1 MNDVFAEILRL
12 NQQGRRAALCTIIS
26 SKGSLPMSGKAKML
40 VGEDGTMVGT
50 VGGGCLE
57 ADVWA
62 EAQRVLKKDIS
73 KIASFILT
81 EQHAGESGLNCGG
94 KVEIFIEPVVPARVE
109 AVFEEI
115 ARIRAQGEKGAIAT
129 VISSRIPPAMKDKAK
144 LVLRADGTVV
154 GRLGEGG
161 FIEDHVRQ
169 KAEDVMR
176 EDYLTV
182 LQFEVGE
189 DEAQRWGLERG
200 DTLDVFVEPIVAIP
214 TLYLFGGGHVSLQIA
229 KIATMVGF
237 KTVVIDDRPAFANKE
252 RFPMADATLV
262 EDLTTVFERLNID
275 DQSYIVAVTRG
286 HQHDEPVIE
295 QAIRTNARYIGMIGS
310 KRKIT
315 RMWKKLIERGA
326 HRERLAQVHAPIG
339 LEIGADTPE
348 EIAVSIVAQMIQA
361 RRGPKDRKRLSNYE
375 RVSAAAHAS
384 ST

>member
-1 MNDVFAEILRL
+1 MNDVFGEILRL
-12 NQQGRRAALCTIIS
+12 KQQGQRGALCTIIS

-62 EAQRVLKKDIS
+62 EAQRVVKKDIS

-94 KVEIFIEPVVPARVE
+94 KVEIFIEPVVPDRMT

-129 VISSRIPPAMKDKAK
+129 VISSRIPPAMKEQSK
-144 LVLRADGTVV
+144 LVLRADGTIV
-154 GRLGEGG
+154 GGIGAGG
-161 FIEDHVRQ
+161 FIEDSVRQ
-169 KAEDVMR
+169 KAEEVMR

-182 LQFEVGE
+182 LQFEISDE
-189 DEAQRWGLERG
+189 EAQRWGLEPG
-200 DTLDVFVEPIVAIP
+200 DTLDVFVEPIVAFP

-229 KIATMVGF
+229 KVAKMVGF
-237 KTVVIDDRPAFANKE
+237 KIVVIDDRPAFANKE
-252 RFPMADATLV
+252 RFPMADETRV
-262 EDLTTVFERLNID
+262 EDMYTVFERLHID

-295 QAIRTNARYIGMIGS
+295 QAIRTEARYIGMIGS
-310 KRKIT
+310 KRKIS
-315 RMWKKLIERGA
+315 RMWKKLIEGGA
-326 HRERLAQVHAPIG
+326 DKNRLAQVHAPIG

-348 EIAVSIVAQMIQA
+348 EIAVSIVAQLIES
-361 RRGPKDRKRLSNYE
+361 RRGRKDRRRLSNYE
-375 RVSAAAHAS
+375 RISAAAHV
-384 ST
+384 TPV

>member
-12 NQQGRRAALCTIIS
+12 KQQGHRGALCTIIS

-62 EAQRVLKKDIS
+62 EAQRVVKKDIS

-94 KVEIFIEPVVPARVE
+94 KVEIFIEPVVPDRMDAVYEEVARL
-109 AVFEEI
+109 
-115 ARIRAQGEKGAIAT
+115 RDQGENGAIAT
-129 VISSRIPPAMKDKAK
+129 VISSRIPASMQEKSK
-144 LVLRADGTVV
+144 LVLRADGAVV
-154 GRLGEGG
+154 GTIGDGG
-161 FIEDHVRQ
+161 FIEDCVRQ
-169 KAEDVMR
+169 KAEEVMR
-176 EDYLTV
+176 QDYLTV

-189 DEAQRWGLERG
+189 DEARRWGIETG
-200 DTLDVFVEPIVAIP
+200 ETLDVFVEPIIAIP

-229 KIATMVGF
+229 KVAKAVGF
-237 KTVVIDDRPAFANKE
+237 KIVVIDDRPAFANRE
-252 RFPMADATLV
+252 RFPMADETRV
-262 EDLTTVFERLNID
+262 EDLNTVFDRLHID

-286 HQHDEPVIE
+286 HQYDEPIVE
-295 QAIRTNARYIGMIGS
+295 QAIRTEARYIGMIGS
-310 KRKIT
+310 KRKIS

-326 HRERLAQVHAPIG
+326 DRERLAQVQAPIG

-348 EIAVSIVAQMIQA
+348 EIAVSIVGQLIQT
-361 RRGPKDRKRLSNYE
+361 RRGRKDRRRLSNYE
-375 RVSAAAHAS
+375 RISAAAPIAS
-384 ST
+384 A

>member
-12 NQQGRRAALCTIIS
+12 KQQGRRAALCTIIS

-94 KVEIFIEPVVPARVE
+94 KVEIFIEPVVPARME

-115 ARIRAQGEKGAIAT
+115 ARIRAQGEKGAIAS

-154 GRLGEGG
+154 GRLGESG
-161 FIEDHVRQ
+161 FIEEYVRQ

-189 DEAQRWGLERG
+189 DDAQRWGLEPR

-286 HQHDEPVIE
+286 HQHDEPVVE
-295 QAIRTNARYIGMIGS
+295 QAIRTSARYIGMIGS

-326 HRERLAQVHAPIG
+326 DRDRLAQVHAPIG

-348 EIAVSIVAQMIQA
+348 EIAVSIVAQLIQA

-375 RVSAAAHAS
+375 RVSAVAQAS
-384 ST
+384 SA

>member
-12 NQQGRRAALCTIIS
+12 KQEGQRGALCTIIS

-62 EAQRVLKKDIS
+62 EAQRVVKRDIS

-94 KVEIFIEPVVPARVE
+94 KVEIFIEPVVPDRMT

-115 ARIRAQGEKGAIAT
+115 ARIRTEGEKGAIAT
-129 VISSRIPPAMKDKAK
+129 VISSRIPPAMKEKCK
-144 LVLRADGTVV
+144 LVLRADGTTL
-154 GRLGEGG
+154 GGIGEGG
-161 FIEDHVRQ
+161 FVEDCVRQ
-169 KAEDVMR
+169 KAEAVMR
-176 EDYLTV
+176 EDYLAV
-182 LQFEVGE
+182 LQFEIGDE
-189 DEAQRWGLERG
+189 EAQRWGLEPG
-200 DTLDVFVEPIVAIP
+200 DTLDVFVEPIIAIP

-229 KIATMVGF
+229 RVAKMVGF
-237 KTVVIDDRPAFANKE
+237 KIVVIDDRPAFANKE
-252 RFPMADATLV
+252 RFPMADETRV
-262 EDLTTVFERLNID
+262 EDLYTVFERLKID

-295 QAIRTNARYIGMIGS
+295 QAIRTEARYIGMIGS
-310 KRKIT
+310 KRKIS

-326 HRERLAQVHAPIG
+326 DKARLAQVHAPIG

-348 EIAVSIVAQMIQA
+348 EIAVSIVAQLIQS
-361 RRGPKDRKRLSNYE
+361 RRGRKDRRRLSNYE
-375 RVSAAAHAS
+375 RISSAAHVTSA
-384 ST
+384 

>member
-1 MNDVFAEILRL
+1 MNDVFAELLRL
-12 NQQGRRAALCTIIS
+12 KQEGQRGALCTVIS

-62 EAQRVLKKDIS
+62 EAQRAVKRDIS
-73 KIASFILT
+73 QIASFILT

-94 KVEIFIEPVVPARVE
+94 KVDIFIEPVVPERMT

-115 ARIRAQGEKGAIAT
+115 ARIRAEGEKGAIAT
-129 VISSRIPPAMKDKAK
+129 VISSRIPAAMKEKSK
-144 LVLRADGTVV
+144 LVLRTDGSM
-154 GRLGEGG
+154 LGGIGAGG
-161 FIEDHVRQ
+161 FIEDCVRQ
-169 KAEDVMR
+169 KAEEVMR

-182 LQFEVGE
+182 LQFEISD
-189 DEAQRWGLERG
+189 DEAQRWGLEPG
-200 DTLDVFVEPIVAIP
+200 DTLDVFVEPIIAIP

-229 KIATMVGF
+229 KVAKMVGF
-237 KTVVIDDRPAFANKE
+237 KIVVIDDRPAFANQD
-252 RFPMADATLV
+252 RFPMADETRV
-262 EDLTTVFERLNID
+262 EDLYTVFERLKID

-295 QAIRTNARYIGMIGS
+295 QAIRTEARYIGMIGS
-310 KRKIT
+310 KRKIS

-326 HRERLAQVHAPIG
+326 DKARLAQVHAPIG

-348 EIAVSIVAQMIQA
+348 EIAVSIVAQLIQS
-361 RRGPKDRKRLSNYE
+361 RRGRKDRRRLSNYE
-375 RVSAAAHAS
+375 RISAAAHVAS
-384 ST
+384 A

>member
-12 NQQGRRAALCTIIS
+12 KEQGHRGALCTIIS

-40 VGEDGTMVGT
+40 VGDDGTMVGT

-62 EAQRVLKKDIS
+62 EAKQVVKKDVA

-94 KVEIFIEPVVPARVE
+94 KVEIFIEPVVPGRLND
-109 AVFEEI
+109 VFEEVT
-115 ARIRAQGEKGAIAT
+115 RLRAQGEKGAIAT
-129 VISSRIPPAMKDKAK
+129 VISSRIPPAMKEKSK
-144 LVLRADGTVV
+144 LVLRADGGVV
-154 GRLGEGG
+154 GALGDGG
-161 FIEDHVRQ
+161 FLEDCVRR
-169 KAEDVMR
+169 KAEEVMR

-182 LQFEVGE
+182 LQFEIGD
-189 DEAQRWGLERG
+189 DEAQRWGIEAG
-200 DTLDVFVEPIVAIP
+200 ETLDVFIEPIVAIP

-229 KIATMVGF
+229 KVAKSVGF
-237 KTVVIDDRPAFANKE
+237 KIVVIDDRPSFANQE
-252 RFPMADATLV
+252 RFPMADETRV
-262 EDLTTVFERLNID
+262 EDMETVFERLPVD

-310 KRKIT
+310 KRKIS

-326 HRERLAQVHAPIG
+326 NRERLAQVHAPIG

-348 EIAVSIVAQMIQA
+348 EIAVSIVAQLIQA
-361 RRGPKDRKRLSNYE
+361 RRGRKDRRRLSNYE
-375 RVSAAAHAS
+375 RIAAAAPIAS
-384 ST
+384 A

>member
-1 MNDVFAEILRL
+1 MNDIFAEILRL
-12 NQQGRRAALCTIIS
+12 QQQGQRGALCTIIS

-62 EAQRVLKKDIS
+62 EAQRVVKKDIS

-94 KVEIFIEPVVPARVE
+94 KVEILIEPVVPDRMT

-115 ARIRAQGEKGAIAT
+115 ARIRAAGEKGAIAT
-129 VISSRIPPAMKDKAK
+129 VISSRIPATMKEKSK
-144 LVLRADGTVV
+144 LVLRADGTII
-154 GRLGEGG
+154 GGIGDGG
-161 FIEDHVRQ
+161 FIEDSVRP
-169 KAEDVMR
+169 KAEEVMR

-182 LQFEVGE
+182 LQFEISDE
-189 DEAQRWGLERG
+189 EAQRWGLEPG

-229 KIATMVGF
+229 KIAKTVGF
-237 KTVVIDDRPAFANKE
+237 KIVVIDDRPAFANKD
-252 RFPMADATLV
+252 RFPMADETRV
-262 EDLTTVFERLNID
+262 EDLYTVFERLHID

-295 QAIRTNARYIGMIGS
+295 QAIRTEARYIGMIGS
-310 KRKIT
+310 KRKIS
-315 RMWKKLIERGA
+315 RMWKKLIEGGA
-326 HRERLAQVHAPIG
+326 DRDRLAQVHAPIG

-348 EIAVSIVAQMIQA
+348 EIAVSIVAQLIES
-361 RRGPKDRKRLSNYE
+361 RRGRKDRRRLSNYE
-375 RVSAAAHAS
+375 RISTATHVTSA
-384 ST
+384 

>member
-1 MNDVFAEILRL
+1 MSDVFTEILRL
-12 NQQGRRAALCTIIS
+12 KQEGQRGALCTIIS

-62 EAQRVLKKDIS
+62 EAQRVVKRDIS

-94 KVEIFIEPVVPARVE
+94 KVDIFIEPVVPDRMT

-115 ARIRAQGEKGAIAT
+115 ARLRAEGEKGAIAT
-129 VISSRIPPAMKDKAK
+129 VISSRIPAALKEKSK
-144 LVLRADGTVV
+144 LVLRTDGTMF
-154 GRLGEGG
+154 GGIGDGG
-161 FIEDHVRQ
+161 FIEDCVRQ
-169 KAEDVMR
+169 KAEEVMR

-182 LQFEVGE
+182 LQFEISE
-189 DEAQRWGLERG
+189 DEAQRWGLEAG
-200 DTLDVFVEPIVAIP
+200 DTLDVFVEPIIAIP

-229 KIATMVGF
+229 RIAKMVGF
-237 KTVVIDDRPAFANKE
+237 KIVVIDDRPAFANKD
-252 RFPMADATLV
+252 RFPMADETRV
-262 EDLTTVFERLNID
+262 EDLYTVFERLKID

-295 QAIRTNARYIGMIGS
+295 QAIRTEARYIGMIGS
-310 KRKIT
+310 KRKIS

-326 HRERLAQVHAPIG
+326 DKARLAQVHAPIG

-348 EIAVSIVAQMIQA
+348 EIAVSIVAQLIQS
-361 RRGPKDRKRLSNYE
+361 RRGRKDRRRLSNYE
-375 RVSAAAHAS
+375 RVPAAAHVT

>member
-12 NQQGRRAALCTIIS
+12 KQEGQRGALCTVIS

-62 EAQRVLKKDIS
+62 EAQRVVKRDTS

-94 KVEIFIEPVVPARVE
+94 KVEIFIEPVVPDRMT

-115 ARIRAQGEKGAIAT
+115 ARIRAEGEKGAIAT
-129 VISSRIPPAMKDKAK
+129 VISSRIPAVMKEKSK
-144 LVLRADGTVV
+144 LVLRADGTIL
-154 GRLGEGG
+154 GGIGEGG
-161 FIEDHVRQ
+161 FIEDCVRQ
-169 KAEDVMR
+169 KAGEVMR
-176 EDYLTV
+176 EDYLAV
-182 LQFEVGE
+182 LQFDIG
-189 DEAQRWGLERG
+189 DEEAPRWGLEPG
-200 DTLDVFVEPIVAIP
+200 DTLDVFVEPIIAIP

-229 KIATMVGF
+229 RIAKMVGF
-237 KTVVIDDRPAFANKE
+237 KIVVIEDRPTFANKE
-252 RFPMADATLV
+252 RFPMADETRV
-262 EDLTTVFERLNID
+262 EDMYTVFERLKID

-295 QAIRTNARYIGMIGS
+295 QAIRTEARYIGMIGS
-310 KRKIT
+310 KRKIS

-326 HRERLAQVHAPIG
+326 DKARLAQVHAPIG

-348 EIAVSIVAQMIQA
+348 EIAVSIVAQLIQS
-361 RRGPKDRKRLSNYE
+361 RRGRKDRRRLSNYE
-375 RVSAAAHAS
+375 RISAAAHVAS
-384 ST
+384 A

>member
-12 NQQGRRAALCTIIS
+12 KQQGRRAALCTIIS

-62 EAQRVLKKDIS
+62 EAQRVLKRDIS

-94 KVEIFIEPVVPARVE
+94 KVEIFIEPVVPARME

-115 ARIRAQGEKGAIAT
+115 ARIRAQGEKGAIAS

-161 FIEDHVRQ
+161 IIEEYVRQ

-189 DEAQRWGLERG
+189 DDAQRWGLEPG

-286 HQHDEPVIE
+286 HQHDEPVVE

-315 RMWKKLIERGA
+315 RMWKKLIERGSD
-326 HRERLAQVHAPIG
+326 RDRLAQVHAPIG

-348 EIAVSIVAQMIQA
+348 EIAVSIVAQLIQA

-375 RVSAAAHAS
+375 RVSAVAHAGS
-384 ST
+384 A

>member
-12 NQQGRRAALCTIIS
+12 KQEGHRGALCTIIS

-50 VGGGCLE
+50 VGGGRLE

-62 EAQRVLKKDIS
+62 EAQRVVKKDIS

-94 KVEIFIEPVVPARVE
+94 KVEIFIEPVVPERMNTVY
-109 AVFEEI
+109 EEI

-129 VISSRIPPAMKDKAK
+129 VISSRIPPAMKVKSK

-154 GRLGEGG
+154 GGIGDGG
-161 FIEDHVRQ
+161 FIEDCVRQ
-169 KAEDVMR
+169 KAEEVMR

-182 LQFEVGE
+182 LQFEVSDE
-189 DEAQRWGLERG
+189 EAQRWGMQSG

-229 KIATMVGF
+229 KVAKMVGF
-237 KTVVIDDRPAFANKE
+237 KIVVIDDRPAFANKE
-252 RFPMADATLV
+252 RFAMADETRV
-262 EDLTTVFERLNID
+262 EDLYTVFDRLNID

-310 KRKIT
+310 KRKI
-315 RMWKKLIERGA
+315 RMIFEDLVAKGIAQEALER
-326 HRERLAQVHAPIG
+326 VHAPLGYNIG
-339 LEIGADTPE
+339 SQTVP
-348 EIAVSIVAQMIQA
+348 EIAVSIVAELIACRNLGTGDAA
-361 RRGPKDRKRLSNYE
+361 RQSWGRK
-375 RVSAAAHAS
+375 
-384 ST
+384 

>member
-12 NQQGRRAALCTIIS
+12 KEQGHRGALCTIIS

-40 VGEDGTMVGT
+40 VGDDGTMVGT

-62 EAQRVLKKDIS
+62 EAKQVVKKDVA

-94 KVEIFIEPVVPARVE
+94 KVEIFIEPVVPGRLND
-109 AVFEEI
+109 VFEEI
-115 ARIRAQGEKGAIAT
+115 TRLRAQGEKGAIAT
-129 VISSRIPPAMKDKAK
+129 VISSRIPPAMKEKSK
-144 LVLRADGTVV
+144 LVLRADGGVV
-154 GRLGEGG
+154 GALGDGG
-161 FIEDHVRQ
+161 FLEDCVRR
-169 KAEDVMR
+169 KAEEVMR

-182 LQFEVGE
+182 LQFEIGD
-189 DEAQRWGLERG
+189 DEAQRWGIEAG
-200 DTLDVFVEPIVAIP
+200 ETLDVFIEPIVAIP

-229 KIATMVGF
+229 KVAKSVGF
-237 KTVVIDDRPAFANKE
+237 KIVVIDDRPSFANQE
-252 RFPMADATLV
+252 RFPMADETRV
-262 EDLTTVFERLNID
+262 EDMETVFERLPVD

-295 QAIRTNARYIGMIGS
+295 QAIRTDARYIGMIGS
-310 KRKIT
+310 KRKIS

-326 HRERLAQVHAPIG
+326 DRERLAQVHAPIG

-348 EIAVSIVAQMIQA
+348 EIAVSIVAQLIQA
-361 RRGPKDRKRLSNYE
+361 RRGRKDRRRLSNYE
-375 RVSAAAHAS
+375 RIAAAAPIAS
-384 ST
+384 A

>member
-12 NQQGRRAALCTIIS
+12 NRQGRRAALCTVIS

-94 KVEIFIEPVVPARVE
+94 KVEIFIEPVVPARME

-129 VISSRIPPAMKDKAK
+129 VISSRIPPAMKDNAK

-161 FIEDHVRQ
+161 FIEEHVRQ

-237 KTVVIDDRPAFANKE
+237 KTVVLDDRPAFANKE

-295 QAIRTNARYIGMIGS
+295 QAIRTSARYVGMIGS

-326 HRERLAQVHAPIG
+326 DRERLAQVHAPIG
-339 LEIGADTPE
+339 LEVGADTPE
-348 EIAVSIVAQMIQA
+348 EIAVSVVAQMIQA

>member
-12 NQQGRRAALCTIIS
+12 QQQGHRAALCTIIS

-62 EAQRVLKKDIS
+62 EAQRVVKKDIS

-94 KVEIFIEPVVPARVE
+94 KVEIFIEPVVPQRMH

-115 ARIRAQGEKGAIAT
+115 ARIRSAGEKGAIAT
-129 VISSRIPPAMKDKAK
+129 VISSRIPPAMKERSK
-144 LVLRADGTVV
+144 LVLRDDGVV
-154 GRLGEGG
+154 IGGIGDGG
-161 FIEDHVRQ
+161 FIEEYVRQ
-169 KAEDVMR
+169 KAEEVMR

-182 LQFEVGE
+182 LQFEIGDE
-189 DEAQRWGLERG
+189 EAQRWGLQAGE
-200 DTLDVFVEPIVAIP
+200 TLDVFVEPIVAIP

-229 KIATMVGF
+229 KIAKMVGF
-237 KTVVIDDRPAFANKE
+237 KVVVIDDRPAFANKE
-252 RFPMADATLV
+252 RFPMADDTRV
-262 EDLTTVFERLNID
+262 EDLYTVFERLKID

-295 QAIRTNARYIGMIGS
+295 QAIRTEARYIGMIGS
-310 KRKIT
+310 KRKIS

-326 HRERLAQVHAPIG
+326 DPNRLAQVHAPIG

-348 EIAVSIVAQMIQA
+348 EIAVSVVAQLVQV
-361 RRGPKDRKRLSNYE
+361 RRGRKDRRRLSNYE
-375 RVSAAAHAS
+375 RVSAVVPAASA
-384 ST
+384 

>member
-1 MNDVFAEILRL
+1 MSDVFEEILRL
-12 NQQGRRAALCTIIS
+12 TEQGHRGALCTIIS

-62 EAQRVLKKDIS
+62 EAQRVIKGDIS
-73 KIASFILT
+73 KIATFILT

-94 KVEIFIEPVVPARVE
+94 KVEIFIEPVVPARGQEVL
-109 AVFEEI
+109 EEV

-129 VISSRIPPAMKDKAK
+129 VISGHIPPAMQDKAK
-144 LVLRADGTVV
+144 LVLRADGTTI
-154 GRLGEGG
+154 GQISEGG
-161 FIEDHVRQ
+161 FIEEYVRQ
-169 KAEDVMR
+169 KAEDVMQ

-182 LQFEVGE
+182 LQFEVNE
-189 DEAQRWGLERG
+189 EEAQRWALESG

-229 KIATMVGF
+229 KIAKMAGF
-237 KTVVIDDRPAFANKE
+237 KIVVIDDRPAFANQE
-252 RFPMADATLV
+252 RFPMADETRV
-262 EDLTTVFERLNID
+262 EDLYSVFDRLRID

-326 HRERLAQVHAPIG
+326 DRKRLAEVHAPIG
-339 LEIGADTPE
+339 LEIGADNPE
-348 EIAVSIVAQMIQA
+348 EIAVSIVAQLIQA
-361 RRGPKDRKRLSNYE
+361 RRGRKDRRRLSNYE
-375 RVSAAAHAS
+375 RVSGVAQTTSA
-384 ST
+384 

>member
-12 NQQGRRAALCTIIS
+12 KQDGQRGALCTIIS

-40 VGEDGTMVGT
+40 VGEDGTMIGT

-62 EAQRVLKKDIS
+62 EAQRVVKRDIS

-94 KVEIFIEPVVPARVE
+94 KVEIFIEPVVPDRMT

-115 ARIRAQGEKGAIAT
+115 ARIRAAGEKGAIAT
-129 VISSRIPPAMKDKAK
+129 VISSRIPPAMKEKSK
-144 LVLRADGTVV
+144 LVLRADGSI
-154 GRLGEGG
+154 LGGIGAGG
-161 FIEDHVRQ
+161 FIEECVRQ
-169 KAEDVMR
+169 KAEEVMR
-176 EDYLTV
+176 DDYLAV
-182 LQFEVGE
+182 LQFEIG
-189 DEAQRWGLERG
+189 DEEVQRWGLEPG
-200 DTLDVFVEPIVAIP
+200 DTLDVFVEPIIAIP

-229 KIATMVGF
+229 RIAKMVGF
-237 KTVVIDDRPAFANKE
+237 KIVVIDDRPAFANKE
-252 RFPMADATLV
+252 RFPMADETRV
-262 EDLTTVFERLNID
+262 EDLYTVFERLKID

-295 QAIRTNARYIGMIGS
+295 QAIRTEARYIGMIGS
-310 KRKIT
+310 KRKIS

-326 HRERLAQVHAPIG
+326 DKARLAQVHAPIG

-348 EIAVSIVAQMIQA
+348 EIAVSIVAQLIQS
-361 RRGPKDRKRLSNYE
+361 RRGRKDRRRLSNYE
-375 RVSAAAHAS
+375 RISAAAHVTSA
-384 ST
+384 

>member
-12 NQQGRRAALCTIIS
+12 KRQGQRAALCTIIS

-62 EAQRVLKKDIS
+62 EAQRVIKRDIS
-73 KIASFILT
+73 KIAAFILT

-94 KVEIFIEPVVPARVE
+94 KVEIFIEPVVPQRLD

-115 ARIRAQGEKGAIAT
+115 ARIRARGERGAIAT

-154 GRLGEGG
+154 GGIGDGG
-161 FIEDHVRQ
+161 FVEDYVRQ

-182 LQFEVGE
+182 LQFEVGDE
-189 DEAQRWGLERG
+189 EAQRWGLRPG
-200 DTLDVFVEPIVAIP
+200 DTLDVFVEPIVAVP

-229 KIATMVGF
+229 KIAKMVGF
-237 KTVVIDDRPAFANKE
+237 KIVVIDDRPAFANKE
-252 RFPMADATLV
+252 RFPMADETRV
-262 EDLTTVFERLNID
+262 EDLSTVFERLTID

-310 KRKIT
+310 KRKIS

-326 HRERLAQVHAPIG
+326 DPNRLAQVHAPIG

-348 EIAVSIVAQMIQA
+348 EIAVSVVAQLIQV
-361 RRGPKDRKRLSNYE
+361 RRGPKNRKKLSNYE
-375 RVSAAAHAS
+375 RVAAAATAPAS
-384 ST
+384 

>member
-12 NQQGRRAALCTIIS
+12 KQQGQRGALCTIIS

-62 EAQRVLKKDIS
+62 EAQRVVKKDIS

-94 KVEIFIEPVVPARVE
+94 KVEIFIEPVVPNRMD
-109 AVFEEI
+109 AVYEEI
-115 ARIRAQGEKGAIAT
+115 TRLRAQGEKGAIAT
-129 VISSRIPPAMKDKAK
+129 VISSRIPASMQEKSK

-154 GRLGEGG
+154 GTIGDGG
-161 FIEDHVRQ
+161 FIEDYVRQ
-169 KAEDVMR
+169 KAEEIMR
-176 EDYLTV
+176 QDYLTV

-189 DEAQRWGLERG
+189 EEARRWDLDAGE
-200 DTLDVFVEPIVAIP
+200 TLDIFVEPIVAIP

-229 KIATMVGF
+229 KVAKAVGF
-237 KTVVIDDRPAFANKE
+237 KIVVIDDRPAFANRE
-252 RFPMADATLV
+252 RFPMADETRV
-262 EDLTTVFERLNID
+262 EDLNTVFERLRID
-275 DQSYIVAVTRG
+275 DQSYVVAVTRG

-295 QAIRTNARYIGMIGS
+295 QAIRTEARYIGMIGS

-315 RMWKKLIERGA
+315 RMWKKLLERGA
-326 HRERLAQVHAPIG
+326 DRERLAQVHAPIG

-348 EIAVSIVAQMIQA
+348 EIAVSIVAELIQT
-361 RRGPKDRKRLSNYE
+361 RRGRKDRRRLSNYE
-375 RVSAAAHAS
+375 RVSAAAQVAS
-384 ST
+384 A

>member
-1 MNDVFAEILRL
+1 MSDVFNEIIRL
-12 NQQGRRAALCTIIS
+12 KQQGHRAALCTVIS

-40 VGEDGTMVGT
+40 VGEDGTMAGT

-62 EAQRVLKKDIS
+62 EAQRVLKKDIA

-94 KVEIFIEPVVPARVE
+94 KVEIFIEPVVPQRMNE
-109 AVFEEI
+109 VFEEI
-115 ARIRAQGEKGAIAT
+115 ARIRAEGEKGAIAT
-129 VISSRIPPAMKDKAK
+129 VISNRIPPEMKDKAK
-144 LVLRADGTVV
+144 LVLRADGTAV
-154 GRLGEGG
+154 GSLGDGG

-169 KAEDVMR
+169 TAAEVMR

-182 LQFEVGE
+182 LQFEIGDE
-189 DEAQRWGLERG
+189 EAQRWGLAAGEL
-200 DTLDVFVEPIVAIP
+200 LDVFVEPIVAIP

-229 KIATMVGF
+229 NIAKMVGF
-237 KTVVIDDRPAFANKE
+237 KLVVIDDRPAFANKE
-252 RFPMADATLV
+252 RFPMADDTRV
-262 EDLTTVFERLNID
+262 DDLTTVFDRLKID

-295 QAIRTNARYIGMIGS
+295 QAIRTEARYIGMIGS

-315 RMWKKLIERGA
+315 RMWKKLVERGA
-326 HRERLAQVHAPIG
+326 DRNRLAQVHAPIG

-348 EIAVSIVAQMIQA
+348 EIAVSVVAQLIQA
-361 RRGPKDRKRLSNYE
+361 RRGRKDRRRLSNYE
-375 RVSAAAHAS
+375 RVSAVVPVTS
-384 ST
+384 E

>member
-12 NQQGRRAALCTIIS
+12 KEQGHRGALCTIIS

-40 VGEDGTMVGT
+40 VGDDGTMVGT

-62 EAQRVLKKDIS
+62 EAKQVVKKDVA

-94 KVEIFIEPVVPARVE
+94 KVEIFIEPVVPGRLND
-109 AVFEEI
+109 VFEEVT
-115 ARIRAQGEKGAIAT
+115 RLRAQGEKGAIAT
-129 VISSRIPPAMKDKAK
+129 VISSRIPPSMKEKSK
-144 LVLRADGTVV
+144 LVLRADDGVV
-154 GRLGEGG
+154 GALGDGG
-161 FIEDHVRQ
+161 FLEDCVRR
-169 KAEDVMR
+169 KAEEVMR

-182 LQFEVGE
+182 LQFEIGD
-189 DEAQRWGLERG
+189 DEAQRWGIEAG
-200 DTLDVFVEPIVAIP
+200 ETLDVFIEPIVAIP

-229 KIATMVGF
+229 KVAKSVGF
-237 KTVVIDDRPAFANKE
+237 KIVVIDDRPSFANQE
-252 RFPMADATLV
+252 RFPMADETRV
-262 EDLTTVFERLNID
+262 EDMETVFERLPVD

-310 KRKIT
+310 KRKIS

-326 HRERLAQVHAPIG
+326 NRERLAQVHAPIG

-348 EIAVSIVAQMIQA
+348 EIAVSIVAQLIQA
-361 RRGPKDRKRLSNYE
+361 RRGRKDRRRLSNYE
-375 RVSAAAHAS
+375 RISAAAPIAS
-384 ST
+384 A

>member
-12 NQQGRRAALCTIIS
+12 KQQGRRAALCTIIS

-94 KVEIFIEPVVPARVE
+94 KVEIFIEPVVPARME

-115 ARIRAQGEKGAIAT
+115 ARIRAQGEKGAIAS

-161 FIEDHVRQ
+161 FIEEYVRQ

-189 DEAQRWGLERG
+189 DDAQRWGLEPR

-286 HQHDEPVIE
+286 HQHDEPVVE
-295 QAIRTNARYIGMIGS
+295 QAIRTSARYIGMIGS

-326 HRERLAQVHAPIG
+326 DRDRLAQVHAPIG

-348 EIAVSIVAQMIQA
+348 EIAVSIVAQLIQA

-375 RVSAAAHAS
+375 RVSAVAHAS
-384 ST
+384 SA

>member
-1 MNDVFAEILRL
+1 M
-12 NQQGRRAALCTIIS
+12 
-26 SKGSLPMSGKAKML
+26 
-40 VGEDGTMVGT
+40 
-50 VGGGCLE
+50 
-57 ADVWA
+57 
-62 EAQRVLKKDIS
+62 
-73 KIASFILT
+73 
-81 EQHAGESGLNCGG
+81 
-94 KVEIFIEPVVPARVE
+94 E

-115 ARIRAQGEKGAIAT
+115 ARIRAQGEKGAIAS

-161 FIEDHVRQ
+161 FIEEYVRQ

-182 LQFEVGE
+182 LQVEVGE
-189 DEAQRWGLERG
+189 DDAQRWGLDPG

-286 HQHDEPVIE
+286 HQHDEPVVE
-295 QAIRTNARYIGMIGS
+295 QAIRTSARYIGMIGS

-326 HRERLAQVHAPIG
+326 DRDRLAQVHAPIG

-348 EIAVSIVAQMIQA
+348 EIAVSIVAQLIQA

-375 RVSAAAHAS
+375 RVSAVAQAS
-384 ST
+384 SA

>member
-12 NQQGRRAALCTIIS
+12 NQQGRRAALCTVIS

-94 KVEIFIEPVVPARVE
+94 KVEIFIEPVVPARME

-189 DEAQRWGLERG
+189 DEVQRWGVERG

-295 QAIRTNARYIGMIGS
+295 QAIRTSARYIGMIGS

-326 HRERLAQVHAPIG
+326 DRERLAQVHAPIG
-339 LEIGADTPE
+339 LEVGADTPE
-348 EIAVSIVAQMIQA
+348 EIAVSIVAQMIQT

-375 RVSAAAHAS
+375 RVSTAAHAS
-384 ST
+384 SA

>member
-1 MNDVFAEILRL
+1 MNDVFSEILRL
-12 NQQGRRAALCTIIS
+12 KQEGQRGALCTIVS

-62 EAQRVLKKDIS
+62 EAQRVVKKDIS

-94 KVEIFIEPVVPARVE
+94 KVEIFIEPVVPDRMT

-115 ARIRAQGEKGAIAT
+115 ARIRAEGEKGAIAT
-129 VISSRIPPAMKDKAK
+129 VISSRIPLDMKEKSK
-144 LVLRADGTVV
+144 LVLRADGTII
-154 GRLGEGG
+154 GGIGAGG
-161 FIEDHVRQ
+161 FIEDSVRQ
-169 KAEDVMR
+169 KAEEVMR

-182 LQFEVGE
+182 LQFEIS
-189 DEAQRWGLERG
+189 DEEALRWGIEPG
-200 DTLDVFVEPIVAIP
+200 DTLDVFVEPIIAIP

-229 KIATMVGF
+229 NVAKMVGF
-237 KTVVIDDRPAFANKE
+237 KIVVIDDRPAFANKE
-252 RFPMADATLV
+252 RFPMADETRV
-262 EDLTTVFERLNID
+262 EDMYTVFERLHID

-295 QAIRTNARYIGMIGS
+295 QAIRTEARYIGMIGS
-310 KRKIT
+310 KRKIS

-326 HRERLAQVHAPIG
+326 DKNRLAQVHAPIG

-348 EIAVSIVAQMIQA
+348 EIAVSIVAQLIES
-361 RRGPKDRKRLSNYE
+361 RRGRKDRRRLSNYE
-375 RVSAAAHAS
+375 RISATAHVTAV
-384 ST
+384 

>member
-12 NQQGRRAALCTIIS
+12 NQQGRRAALCTVIS

-40 VGEDGTMVGT
+40 VGEDGTMGGT

-295 QAIRTNARYIGMIGS
+295 QAIRTSARYIGMIGS

-326 HRERLAQVHAPIG
+326 DRERLAQVHAPIG
-339 LEIGADTPE
+339 LEVGADTPE

-375 RVSAAAHAS
+375 RVSTAAHAS
-384 ST
+384 SA

>member
-12 NQQGRRAALCTIIS
+12 SQEGKRGALCTIIS

-62 EAQRVLKKDIS
+62 EAQRVVKRDIS

-94 KVEIFIEPVVPARVE
+94 KVDIFIEPVVPDRMT

-115 ARIRAQGEKGAIAT
+115 ARIRAEGEKGAIAT
-129 VISSRIPPAMKDKAK
+129 VISSRIPAAMKGKSK
-144 LVLRADGTVV
+144 LILRADGTM
-154 GRLGEGG
+154 LGGIGDGG
-161 FIEDHVRQ
+161 FIEDCVRQ
-169 KAEDVMR
+169 KADEVMR
-176 EDYLTV
+176 EDYLAV
-182 LQFEVGE
+182 LQFEISD
-189 DEAQRWGLERG
+189 DEALRWGLEPG
-200 DTLDVFVEPIVAIP
+200 DTLDVFVEPIIAIP

-229 KIATMVGF
+229 RVAKTVGF
-237 KTVVIDDRPAFANKE
+237 KIVVIDDRPAFANKE
-252 RFPMADATLV
+252 RFPMADETRV
-262 EDLTTVFERLNID
+262 EDLYTVFERLRID

-295 QAIRTNARYIGMIGS
+295 QAIRTEARYIGMIGS
-310 KRKIT
+310 KRKIS

-326 HRERLAQVHAPIG
+326 DKARLAQVHAPIG

-348 EIAVSIVAQMIQA
+348 EIAVSIVAQLIQS
-361 RRGPKDRKRLSNYE
+361 RRGRKDRRRLSNYE
-375 RVSAAAHAS
+375 RIPAADHATSA
-384 ST
+384 

>member
-1 MNDVFAEILRL
+1 MNDVFTEILRL
-12 NQQGRRAALCTIIS
+12 KQEGQRGALCTIIS

-62 EAQRVLKKDIS
+62 EAQRVVKKDIS

-94 KVEIFIEPVVPARVE
+94 KVDIFIEPVVPDRMT

-115 ARIRAQGEKGAIAT
+115 ARLRAEGEKGAIAT
-129 VISSRIPPAMKDKAK
+129 VISSRIPAALKDKSK
-144 LVLRADGTVV
+144 LVLRADGTMF
-154 GRLGEGG
+154 GGIGEGG
-161 FIEDHVRQ
+161 FIEDYVRQ
-169 KAEDVMR
+169 KAEEVMR
-176 EDYLTV
+176 EDYLAV
-182 LQFEVGE
+182 LQFEIGE
-189 DEAQRWGLERG
+189 DEAQRWGLEAG
-200 DTLDVFVEPIVAIP
+200 DTLDVFVEPIIAIP

-229 KIATMVGF
+229 RVAKTVGF
-237 KTVVIDDRPAFANKE
+237 KIVVIDDRPAFANKE
-252 RFPMADATLV
+252 RFPMADETRV
-262 EDLTTVFERLNID
+262 EDLYTVFERLKID

-295 QAIRTNARYIGMIGS
+295 QAIHTEARYIGMIGS
-310 KRKIT
+310 KRKIS

-326 HRERLAQVHAPIG
+326 DKARLAQVHAPIG

-348 EIAVSIVAQMIQA
+348 EIAVSIVAQLIQS
-361 RRGPKDRKRLSNYE
+361 RRGRKDRRRLSNYE
-375 RVSAAAHAS
+375 RVPAAAHVTSA
-384 ST
+384 

>member
-1 MNDVFAEILRL
+1 MNDVFADILRL
-12 NQQGRRAALCTIIS
+12 KQQGRRAALCTIIS

-57 ADVWA
+57 ADVWT

-94 KVEIFIEPVVPARVE
+94 KVEIFIEPVVPARME

-115 ARIRAQGEKGAIAT
+115 ARIRDQGEKGAIAT
-129 VISSRIPPAMKDKAK
+129 VISSRIPTAMKDKAK

-161 FIEDHVRQ
+161 FIEDYVRQ

-182 LQFEVGE
+182 LQFELGE
-189 DEAQRWGLERG
+189 DEAQRWGLEPG
-200 DTLDVFVEPIVAIP
+200 DMLDVFIEPIVAIP

-229 KIATMVGF
+229 KVATMVGF

-262 EDLTTVFERLNID
+262 EDLTTVFDRLNID

-326 HRERLAQVHAPIG
+326 NRERLAQVHAPIG

-348 EIAVSIVAQMIQA
+348 EIAVSIVAQLIQA

-384 ST
+384 SA